1 MHDVMDEA
9 LQRLYWACR
18 EGRGFPG
25 VIPDESN
32 GRLSANAILRG
43 LGLDPPAVERSG
55 PVKSHSDSLL
65 DGVDARSEGS
75 YHPPD
80 MPLKLTPRPPIQST
94 EQTPHSSIQDGDM
107 VDGDMADGDMVD
119 GDMVDGDTVDGDT
132 VDGDMADGDMAD
144 GVDGADGVNSVDGVD
159 GADGEDDVDGVSDSD
174 EVHARPQGMLTQHQG
189 DSIPAGLGRQFLQP
203 PADPVDLSMIQ
214 SASMGMVNM
223 HSPMYSR
230 FGATGFQTA
239 APSYGQSGL
248 ASMQM
253 GQQRHGSMQGNVFG
267 SVGQVGWTSGQ
278 PTAVDGETLPWPGNL
293 AALYVDTKG
302 PGGSGGSG
310 LNPPNRRR

>member
-1 MHDVMDEA
+1 MDEA

-18 EGRGFPG
+18 QGRGFPG
-25 VIPDESN
+25 VIPNESS
-32 GRLSANAILRG
+32 GRVSTDAILRG

-55 PVKSHSDSLL
+55 PVKSYSDSIL

-80 MPLKLTPRPPIQST
+80 MPPKLTPRPPIQST

-107 VDGDMADGDMVD
+107 VDGDMVDGDMVDGDMVD
-119 GDMVDGDTVDGDT
+119 GDMVDGDT
-132 VDGDMADGDMAD
+132 AD
-144 GVDGADGVNSVDGVD
+144 GVDGADGVNGVDGVD

-174 EVHARPQGMLTQHQG
+174 EVHSRPQEMSTRHQG
-189 DSIPAGLGRQFLQP
+189 DSIPAGLGQQFWQP
-203 PADPVDLSMIQ
+203 PADSVGLSMIQ
-214 SASMGMVNM
+214 SASMGMGNM
-223 HSPMYSR
+223 HSPMYTR
-230 FGATGFQTA
+230 FGATGFQSA
-239 APSYGQSGL
+239 APLYGQSGL
-248 ASMQM
+248 ASMEM
-253 GQQRHGSMQGNVFG
+253 GQQRHGNMQGNV
-267 SVGQVGWTSGQ
+267 SDSAGQVGWTSGQ
-278 PTAVDGETLPWPGNL
+278 PTALDGETLPWPGNL